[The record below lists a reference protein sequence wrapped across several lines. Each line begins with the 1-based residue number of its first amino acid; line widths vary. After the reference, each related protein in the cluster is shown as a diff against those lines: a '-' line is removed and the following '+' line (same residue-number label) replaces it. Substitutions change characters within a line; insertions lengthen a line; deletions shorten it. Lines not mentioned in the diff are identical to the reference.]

1 MRSGVVALG
10 LVGAALAGCGFHR
23 AGLADG
29 GVDDGS
35 GGVSDSCMT
44 FASLLDTCQLAFDKN
59 LTITGAATYDST
71 TQTLMI
77 GGGMATAS
85 ITMVMIDG
93 EPVDV
98 ISAQKVSVAASST
111 LRATGPRALAIVASD
126 SLVVAAD
133 SQINVSD
140 GGAGARTSC
149 PGGAT
154 AGTNNADGAGGG
166 GGGGFGADGGPG
178 GEGDF
183 DHGVPFVPGGAKGNA
198 VAMMPAGLRGGC
210 PGGNGGNGDALGGVG
225 GGGGGAIYLVAGNL
239 IQLDSTAPVHAGGG
253 GGRGGV
259 HDQSGGDAGGGGG
272 GSGGTVILEAPHI
285 MGTRA
290 VIAANGGGGGEG
302 SDAGGSTGAN
312 GTTGTVTASRA
323 SGGAGNA
330 GGGADGGRGGSS
342 EVPAGEVVTAVLNG
356 GGGGGGG
363 GVGIIRI
370 LSGDAHLPPTSPIAH
385 TN

>member
-1 MRSGVVALG
+1 MI
-10 LVGAALAGCGFHR
+10 
-23 AGLADG
+23 
-29 GVDDGS
+29 
-35 GGVSDSCMT
+35 DSCMT

-59 LTITGAATYDST
+59 LTITGTATYDSM

-77 GGGMATAS
+77 GSGVAMAS
-85 ITMVMIDG
+85 IKVVMIDN

-111 LRATGPRALAIVASD
+111 LRATGPHALAIVASD
-126 SLVVAAD
+126 SLVVAVD
-133 SQINVSD
+133 SQITVGD

-154 AGTNNADGAGGG
+154 AGSNNTNGAGGG

-183 DHGVPFVPGGAKGNA
+183 DGGLPFVPGGAKGNA

-210 PGGNGGNGDALGGVG
+210 PGGNGGNGDALGGAG

-239 IQLDSTAPVHAGGG
+239 IQLDSTAPVNAGGG

-259 HDQSGGDAGGGGG
+259 HDQNGGDAGGGGG
-272 GSGGTVILEAPHI
+272 GAGGMVILEAPHI
-285 MGTRA
+285 MGASA

-302 SDAGGSTGAN
+302 SESAGGTGAN
-312 GTTGTVTASRA
+312 GAPGTVTASRA
-323 SGGAGNA
+323 SGGFGNA
-330 GGGADGGRGGSS
+330 GAGADGGRGGSS
-342 EVPAGEVVTAVLNG
+342 EAPAGEVVTAVLNG

-370 LSGDAHLPPTSPIAH
+370 VSADAHLPPASPIAH
-385 TN
+385 TD